1 MSITRLRDRVGHAMG
16 MRTQKA
22 SYPAVLHLIAYGLA
36 IALPLVLMM
45 GALLFQSASYERDQS
60 RQQILGVLG
69 ALKDGLDRD
78 LDRHLTILQ
87 TLAVSSALQ
96 KRDWR
101 LFYDEAKS
109 ALHGRNYVVLVDTAS
124 RRQLVNTYVSH
135 GEEPLFSGDPET
147 LRRIAETKK
156 PVFSNLFTSLVVK
169 KPVLNISI
177 PVFTNG
183 ELTYVLSLGLFPEQ
197 LASLLEDQ
205 MLDPSWVS
213 LIWDENNVVVASS
226 KEHDARVGQG
236 VPGNLPATSGQ
247 PQVTEATDRD
257 GVAVLYATSRSER
270 AGWGIGVNVPVKLLA
285 RQSHITGWLAAI
297 SLLAIILAVGLGI
310 VFARELTR
318 PLTAASK
325 SALALGLGEPIT
337 VTESRLTEANTFNE
351 ALQSAQ
357 SELERR
363 RRAEEMMIGE
373 LQHRTNNLL
382 AVVQGVAHNS
392 LSGSRS
398 LEEAKA
404 SFEARLHALAR
415 IHRELT
421 ATNWAGVGLDNIVR
435 LTLQPYAARIKIDGT
450 TVELNAKDAQNMS
463 LAVHELATNAIKYGA
478 LSNSHGTVNISW
490 AAEKEFL
497 NFKWQET
504 GGPPVVAPSRKG
516 FGTSLLRATFS
527 GIKLD
532 YPPTG
537 LTCEIR
543 LPFGTAAASSDG
555 VRAAGDAARA

>member
-1 MSITRLRDRVGHAMG
+1 MG
-16 MRTQKA
+16 MRTRKA

-60 RQQILGVLG
+60 RQQILRVLG
-69 ALKDGLDRD
+69 ALKDSLDRD

-101 LFYDEAKS
+101 VFYDEAKS
-109 ALHGRNYVVLVDTAS
+109 ALHGRSYVILVDAAS
-124 RRQLVNTYVSH
+124 GRQLVNTFVPH
-135 GEEPLFSGDPET
+135 GEEPLFTGDPET
-147 LRRIAETKK
+147 VRRIAEMKK

-169 KPVLNISI
+169 KPILNISI
-177 PVFTNG
+177 PVFTEG
-183 ELTYVLSLGLFPEQ
+183 ELKYVLSLGLFPEE

-213 LIWDENNVVVASS
+213 LIWDANNVVVASS
-226 KEHDARVGQG
+226 RDHDAHVGQA
-236 VPGNLPATSGQ
+236 VPSNLLATLGQ
-247 PQVTEATDRD
+247 PQVTETTDLD
-257 GVAVLYATSRSER
+257 GVAVLYATSRSES

-285 RQSHITGWLAAI
+285 RQSHITAWLAAA

-318 PLTAASK
+318 PLTAASEA
-325 SALALGLGEPIT
+325 ALALGLSEPIT
-337 VTESRLTEANTFNE
+337 VTESRLSEANTFND

-357 SELERR
+357 SELARR
-363 RRAEEMMIGE
+363 RRAEDMMIGE

-382 AVVQGVAHNS
+382 AVVQAVAHNS
-392 LSGSRS
+392 LSGARS

-421 ATNWAGVGLDNIVR
+421 ATNWSGVGLDNIVR
-435 LTLQPYAARIKIDGT
+435 LTLQPYAARINIDGA

-463 LAVHELATNAIKYGA
+463 LALHELATNAVKYGA
-478 LSNSHGTVNISW
+478 LSNSRGTVNISW
-490 AAEKEFL
+490 TAEKEFL

-504 GGPPVVAPSRKG
+504 GGPPVLPPSRKG

-532 YPPTG
+532 YLPTG
-537 LTCEIR
+537 LTCEIK
-543 LPFGTAAASSDG
+543 LPIGTSAMSSGGVGQGDKAAQA
-555 VRAAGDAARA
+555 